1 MRFSW
6 TYVKKWLT
14 AHRRERL
21 HRALILTFALLL
33 LWLLGNVISPFLAPA
48 GTIYLGEEGVVGPD
62 HSDVISGID
71 NDLANFYYKI
81 GDANCHQRAS
91 RSFFLNDNQMP
102 FCSRCTAIFLGLVVG
117 VGLAV
122 FLEMELNIFWIILG
136 LVPIG
141 VDGLL
146 QLITRY
152 ESSNPARFV
161 TGLLAGIVT
170 GIAIGFIIT
179 ELSLIVVHRKEKR
192 LRKKE
197 KQ

>member
-1 MRFSW
+1 L
-6 TYVKKWLT
+6 V

-33 LWLLGNVISPFLAPA
+33 LWLLGNVISPYLAPA
-48 GTIYLGEEGVVGPD
+48 GTIDFGDEGAVGPD
-62 HSDVISGID
+62 NSNLISGID
-71 NDLANFYYKI
+71 NDLAKFYYTM
-81 GDANCHQRAS
+81 GDGNCHQKAS

-102 FCSRCTAIFLGLVVG
+102 FCSRCTAIFLGLIVG

-122 FLEMELNIFWIILG
+122 FLEMELNLLWIILG

-146 QLITRY
+146 QLVTRY
-152 ESSNPARFV
+152 ESSNPVRFG

-170 GIAIGFIIT
+170 GIAIGFIIS
-179 ELSLIVVHRKEKR
+179 EISLIVVHRKEVR